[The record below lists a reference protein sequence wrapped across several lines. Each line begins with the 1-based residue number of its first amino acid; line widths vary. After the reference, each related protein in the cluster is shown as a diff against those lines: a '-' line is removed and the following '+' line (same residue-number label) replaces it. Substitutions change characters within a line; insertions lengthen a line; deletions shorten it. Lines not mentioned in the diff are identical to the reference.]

1 MSCSP
6 KDFKNYQKQQKIV
19 IKNAKTEI
27 TNAVKELSFLFNQKI
42 DNSTPIA
49 VNTSYDTLIQN
60 NFDKVANALCEMN
73 LTTCEVCVKP
83 TTAQSPPPVH
93 RRPLSFEIPVVSDS
107 QETQDTQDTQETQK
121 TQDDSQGVSSP

>member
-6 KDFKNYQKQQKIV
+6 KDFKNYQKQQKTV

-42 DNSTPIA
+42 DNSTPFS
-49 VNTSYDTLIQN
+49 VCPSYDTLIQS
-60 NFDKVANALCEMN
+60 NFNKVADALSEMN

-83 TTAQSPPPVH
+83 TTAQSPPPVQ
-93 RRPLSFEIPVVSDS
+93 RRTIGFQVPLVSDS
-107 QETQDTQDTQETQK
+107 QETQE
-121 TQDDSQGVSSP
+121 DDSQEASSPKE